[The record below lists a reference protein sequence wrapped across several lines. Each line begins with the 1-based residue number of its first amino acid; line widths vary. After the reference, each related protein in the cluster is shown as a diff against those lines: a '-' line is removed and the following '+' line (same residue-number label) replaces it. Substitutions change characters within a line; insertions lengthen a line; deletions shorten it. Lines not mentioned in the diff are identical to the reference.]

1 MEQAAQNEEHEPE
14 IDAGGPPTLPYGSWP
29 SPIRIDDLVGEVV
42 RLSDPWVD
50 GDDVYWIEGRP
61 AEGGRSVL
69 VLRSSDGV
77 TRDITPPP
85 FDVRSRVHEYGGG
98 AYVVAGGTVLFSHLK
113 DGRLYRLDPG
123 DDAPQPLTPE
133 GPFRYADLR
142 FDPARRRFLAIREDH
157 TGDGH
162 PRSAIVDIA
171 LDGDRPVRV
180 LYEGPDFLAAPR
192 PSPDGRSLAWLEW
205 DLPDMPWDVSR
216 LRVAPFLD
224 DGGLGPSDL
233 AAGGSD
239 ESIAQPEWAPDGLLH
254 FVSDRT
260 GWWNIYR
267 LAPGPRLEN
276 LTPIEAEFADPAWVF
291 DRSSYGFLAD
301 GAIVGAGRSGG
312 RDRIFHIAPGD
323 SLGEVASP
331 YTDIGTLR
339 VGPAG
344 IVANVGTPT
353 VPSTIVSLDPATLT
367 TSGVLRHST
376 SIGIDAAHISVAE
389 PITFPTAGGR
399 MAHALFYRPVS
410 PDVVPPDGDLPP
422 LLVRAHGGPTSSAV
436 NALELTFQY
445 LTSRGI
451 AVVDVDYGG
460 STGYG
465 REYRQSLQGQW
476 GIVDVDD
483 CVGAARYLVDRGDVD
498 GDRLA
503 IEGGSAGGYTALAA
517 LTFRDVFA
525 AGISLFGIADLEM
538 LEQDNHKFES
548 GYDAGLIGPY
558 PAMAERYR
566 ERSPIHFLDQISVP
580 VLILQGLED
589 KVVPP
594 NQAEALAAALEAQ
607 GIPYAY
613 LAFEGEGHG
622 FRGATA
628 QRRTLEARLTFLGAV
643 FGFTAADDLPPLDLH
658 GIERWQRPARVAS
671 GH

>member
-29 SPIRIDDLVGEVV
+29 SAIRIDDLVGEVV

-157 TGDGH
+157 TGDGD
-162 PRSAIVDIA
+162 PRAAIVDIA

-192 PSPDGRSLAWLEW
+192 PSPDGHSLAWLEW

-239 ESIAQPEWAPDGLLH
+239 ESIAQPEWSPDGLLH

-267 LAPGPRLEN
+267 LAQGPRLEN

-301 GAIVGAGRSGG
+301 GAIVGVGRSGG

-376 SIGIDAAHISVAE
+376 SIGIDAAQISVAE

-483 CVGAARYLVDRGDVD
+483 AVNAALALADAGEVDRA
-498 GDRLA
+498 RLA
-503 IEGGSAGGYTALAA
+503 ITGGSAGGWTVLCAA
-517 LTFRDVFA
+517 AFHPDVFA
-525 AGISLFGIADLEM
+525 AGADYFGVSDLM
-538 LEQDNHKFES
+538 GFVDDTHKFES
-548 GYDAGLIGPY
+548 RYNDWLVGPW
-558 PAMAERYR
+558 PEAEALWR
-566 ERSPIHFLDQISVP
+566 ERSPVNFADRIRAPII
-580 VLILQGLED
+580 ILQGLED
-589 KVVPP
+589 AIVPP
-594 NQAEALAAALEAQ
+594 SQSEVVVKALRENRV
-607 GIPYAY
+607 PFAY
-613 LAFEGEGHG
+613 LTFEGEQHG
-622 FRGATA
+622 FRKASSLKRAVEAELSFYA
-628 QRRTLEARLTFLGAV
+628 QVLGFEPAGDIPRLMIV
-643 FGFTAADDLPPLDLH
+643 NLP
-658 GIERWQRPARVAS
+658 E
-671 GH
+671 